1 MISFQIESDAGHL
14 RVGTGGAVLRIPA
27 GKLEGD
33 IDVLILD
40 SLESDELPIDAEDLF
55 DISGSFYIYDKS
67 CGEDTVV
74 VSLSGYHAIFRLPQ
88 DKNGCLVFVRTDGGK
103 DD

>member
-14 RVGTGGAVLRIPA
+14 RVGTGGSVLRIPA

-55 DISGSFYIYDKS
+55 DISGSFCIYEYS
-67 CGEDTVV
+67 CCEDTVV
-74 VSLSGYHAIFRLPQ
+74 VKLSGYHAICRLPQ
-88 DKNGCLVFVRTDGGK
+88 DKNGCLAFVRLDGGK